1 MLTVM
6 SSPSLDTEHSDT
18 VRTVSLTEEP
28 LEQNDAKSCVPQ
40 NFKAAAF
47 ITVSSSLFG
56 MLSEYLKLNGSRTA
70 ELCIL

>member
-28 LEQNDAKSCVPQ
+28 LEQNAAKSCVPQ
-40 NFKAAAF
+40 NFK
-47 ITVSSSLFG
+47 
-56 MLSEYLKLNGSRTA
+56 SRSVHYCLIKSFRNA
-70 ELCIL
+70 Q